1 MKLNSITLGLV
12 AALTLSTTIFA
23 QADDQENQDKYD
35 KKITEAWIRSG
46 SWELDHDSALARAES
61 EGKYVLA
68 YFSRSY
74 SP

>member
-12 AALTLSTTIFA
+12 AALTISTTISA
-23 QADDQENQDKYD
+23 QDDNQAKYD
-35 KKITEAWIRSG
+35 KKITGPWIESG
-46 SWELDHDSALARAES
+46 GWELDYDKALATATS